1 MKSIFSIMVAAIVGI
16 ILLLTAITFQVRF
29 GEVAVV
35 TTFDK
40 PTRSITEAG
49 LYFKFPFPVQKVRKF
64 DARLQVFDGR
74 IEETFTKDAKNII
87 VLGTVA
93 WRIKDP
99 LKFLTS
105 LGNFYEAQKN
115 LEGLVRSYQNAI
127 IGTYPL
133 SSFISTDRE
142 KMKFDQIEEDI
153 LRPVAK
159 ESYERYGIE
168 IAFFKIKR
176 LLLPEAV
183 TEKVFERM
191 REERKKLSRKYRA
204 EGEAEAI
211 RIRAMADSEKEKII
225 VRAESQ
231 GRIIKGQADAEA
243 AKYYEVFKEN
253 EEFAIFLKK
262 LEALEQTL
270 KQKSTVILDTRT
282 PPFDLL
288 EGEKDSR

>member
-211 RIRAMADSEKEKII
+211 RIRAMADSEKEKIV

>member
-115 LEGLVRSYQNAI
+115 LEGLVRSYQNAV

-191 REERKKLSRKYRA
+191 RAERERLSKKYRA

-243 AKYYEVFKEN
+243 TKYYEVFKEN

-262 LEALEQTL
+262 LEALEETL

>member
-115 LEGLVRSYQNAI
+115 LEGLVRSYQNAV

>member
-115 LEGLVRSYQNAI
+115 LEGLVRSYQNAV

-191 REERKKLSRKYRA
+191 REERKRLSKKYRA

-262 LEALEQTL
+262 LEALEETL